1 MNVTVRPSHISD
13 ADTVH
18 RLLCII
24 ADIHRNGRED
34 IFKGLQS
41 KYTLEQVKERLSK
54 QDNGVFVADSN
65 GSVAGYIFCD
75 IITEGD
81 GKTLYIDD
89 LCVDPAFRKLGI
101 GNALMDYAVSY
112 GKEQDCRMLMLNVW
126 EFNENAVRFY
136 ENYGLTTRSRHMEIK
151 I

>member
-1 MNVTVRPSHISD
+1 MNVTVRPSNISD
-13 ADTVH
+13 ASSVH

-34 IFKGLQS
+34 IFHGLQS
-41 KYTLEQVKERLSK
+41 KYTIEQVKERLSK
-54 QDNGVFVADSN
+54 QDNGVFVADIN

-81 GKTLYIDD
+81 GTTLYIDD
-89 LCVDPAFRKLGI
+89 LCVDPEIRKQGI
-101 GNALMDYAVSY
+101 GKALMDYAVSY
-112 GKEQDCRMLMLNVW
+112 GKQCGCRMLMLNVW

-136 ENYGLTTRSRHMEIK
+136 EKYGLTTRSRHMEIK